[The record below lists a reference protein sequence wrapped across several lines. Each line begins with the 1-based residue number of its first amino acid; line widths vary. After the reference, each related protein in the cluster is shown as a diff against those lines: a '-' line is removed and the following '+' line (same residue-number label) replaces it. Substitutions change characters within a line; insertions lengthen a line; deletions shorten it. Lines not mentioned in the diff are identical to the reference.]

1 MSGYTVIPMTSS
13 DVDVPGR
20 RLPRAERREQI
31 LAAATQ
37 VFARAGFAA
46 TSLDEVAAAAG
57 ISRAIL
63 YRHFDSKTD
72 LYRAV
77 LDRARRHLSD
87 AVGEPPY
94 SEQIIDDLVAAAA
107 GDPAGFRLLFHHAG
121 SEPQFRADTDLF
133 GAEMVA
139 MAYHHL
145 ASAIPDPGWARWAAH
160 LAPTA
165 TIAAIT
171 AWLDADQPEPA
182 TAAARI
188 RHVIRGI
195 SNAAENPA
203 PDVPTSR

>member
-1 MSGYTVIPMTSS
+1 VIVYSRFMTSS
-13 DVDVPGR
+13 DIDMPGR

-31 LAAATQ
+31 VAAATQ
-37 VFARAGFAA
+37 VFAQAGFAA
-46 TSLDEVAAAAG
+46 TVLDEVAAAAG

-77 LDRARRHLSD
+77 LERARQHLSD
-87 AVGEPPY
+87 AVGQAPY

-121 SEPQFRADTDLF
+121 REPEFRADTDLF

-139 MAYHHL
+139 TAYDHL
-145 ASAIPDPGWARWAAH
+145 ADAIPDPGWARWAAH

-165 TIAAIT
+165 TLASIS
-171 AWLDADQPEPA
+171 AWLDAGQPEPA

-188 RHVIRGI
+188 RHVISSI
-195 SNAAENPA
+195 TDAAGKLAPGAPA
-203 PDVPTSR
+203 SR

>member
-1 MSGYTVIPMTSS
+1 MKDS
-13 DVDVPGR
+13 DVDMPGR

-31 LAAATQ
+31 VAAATQ

-46 TSLDEVAAAAG
+46 TGLDEVAAAAG

-63 YRHFDSKTD
+63 YRHFESKTD

-77 LDRARRHLSD
+77 LDRARQLLSE
-87 AVGEPPY
+87 AVGQPPY

-107 GDPAGFRLLFHHAG
+107 GDPAGFRLLFHHARR
-121 SEPQFRADTDLF
+121 EPEFRADTDLF

-139 MAYHHL
+139 MTYDHL
-145 ASAIPDPGWARWAAH
+145 AAAIPDPGWARWAAH
-160 LAPTA
+160 LAPTT

-171 AWLDADQPEPA
+171 AWLDAGQPEPA

-188 RHVIRGI
+188 RRVIRSI
-195 SNAAENPA
+195 SNAAGNPA
-203 PDVPTSR
+203 PDVPASQ

>member
-1 MSGYTVIPMTSS
+1 M
-13 DVDVPGR
+13 PGR

-31 LAAATQ
+31 VAAATQ

-46 TSLDEVAAAAG
+46 TVLDEVADAAG

-77 LDRARRHLSD
+77 LDRARQHLND
-87 AVGEPPY
+87 AVGQAPY
-94 SEQIIDDLVAAAA
+94 SDQIIDDLVAAAA

-121 SEPQFRADTDLF
+121 REPEFRSDTDLF

-139 MAYHHL
+139 MGYDHL
-145 ASAIPDPGWARWAAH
+145 SAAIPDPGWARWAAH

-165 TIAAIT
+165 TIAAIS
-171 AWLDADQPEPA
+171 AWLDAGQPEPA

-188 RHVIRGI
+188 HHVISSI
-195 SNAAENPA
+195 NDAAGNPA
-203 PDVPTSR
+203 PDVQASR

>member
-1 MSGYTVIPMTSS
+1 MASS
-13 DVDVPGR
+13 DVDLPGR

-31 LAAATQ
+31 LFSATQ
-37 VFARAGFAA
+37 AFARTGFAA
-46 TSLDEVAAAAG
+46 TGLDEVAAAAG

-77 LDRARRHLSD
+77 LDRARQYLGD
-87 AVGEPPY
+87 AVGKPPY

-107 GDPAGFRLLFHHAG
+107 RDPAGFRLLFHHAG
-121 SEPQFRADTDLF
+121 REPQFRADTDLF

-139 MAYHHL
+139 SAYDHL
-145 ASAIPDPGWARWAAH
+145 ADAIPDPGWAQWAAH

-171 AWLDADQPEPA
+171 AWLDAGQPDAA

-188 RHVIRGI
+188 RRVIRGI
-195 SNAAENPA
+195 NDAAGNAA
-203 PDVPTSR
+203 PDVPASR

>member
-1 MSGYTVIPMTSS
+1 MASS
-13 DVDVPGR
+13 DVDAPGR
-20 RLPRAERREQI
+20 RLPRLERREQI
-31 LAAATQ
+31 LATATEA
-37 VFARAGFAA
+37 FARAGFAA
-46 TSLDEVAAAAG
+46 TGLDEVAAAAG

-63 YRHFDSKTD
+63 YRHFESKTD

-77 LDRARRHLSD
+77 LDRARQHLSD
-87 AVGEPPY
+87 AVGPPAY

-121 SEPQFRADTDLF
+121 REPQFRADTDLF

-139 MAYHHL
+139 MAYDHL
-145 ASAIPDPGWARWAAH
+145 TDVIQDPDWARWAAH

-171 AWLDADQPEPA
+171 AWLDAGQPEPA

-188 RHVIRGI
+188 RHVLRGI
-195 SNAAENPA
+195 SDAAGKPA
-203 PDVPTSR
+203 PDAPASQ